1 MSANHTGDAAHLV
14 THIFGNYNE
23 QVKATTLWE
32 KQQLRR
38 VLETVPRHAFGRVC
52 GSAALGSGLSGHAV
66 LSQSRGPASYRGG
79 PVLMLVIVGNS
90 RYSLSPGI
98 VDRFPSYDLAIPG

>member
-1 MSANHTGDAAHLV
+1 MSANHTGDAAHLI
-14 THIFGNYNE
+14 THTSEIYNE
-23 QVKATTLWE
+23 LVKATTLSE

-79 PVLMLVIVGNS
+79 PVLMLVIVAS
-90 RYSLSPGI
+90 A
-98 VDRFPSYDLAIPG
+98 RFELTKS